1 VAYSGTY
8 NQTKVNV
15 DELISYAYR
24 DAGRTA
30 EEITPEYIRAGK
42 QALFYIL
49 QNSVNRGINIWLQE
63 VVVLGAQTNQQV
75 LSMPDNCVDV
85 LEANWIYIT
94 NPSYSGTLPASNPNV
109 SLLFDQNANAD
120 LNEHVDS
127 TLLDNYFGAS
137 YSQPTRLFYV
147 GFNAFVGPGTIDYT
161 AVSRAIL
168 QGANGNNPGKL
179 LFVDTKVGGRSL
191 GDLSN
196 TMTVTDIDATRY
208 LTWSQGGSVPSYVSD
223 WIENTLNPYILA
235 HPKQYADYILG
246 GESATYNLDLEVS
259 NDNITWTT
267 WESFPEVTL
276 ADREWQYF
284 SVNLT
289 QPFLYYRLANR
300 DLTQVFSLRSIQFAQ
315 SQQVI
320 PMARLNRTDYF
331 SLPNKQFPSERSL
344 QYWFNRQI
352 DPEMYLWPVPN
363 NNFQAFSM
371 ILECQ
376 PQDIGSLT
384 NELYMPDRALNYFQ
398 AALSHRLA
406 MQFPDADITRIGY
419 LEKLSIEART
429 QFEEE
434 DRDKS
439 PIYFQPNISYY
450 TR

>member
-8 NQTKVNV
+8 NQTKVDV
-15 DELISYAYR
+15 DQLISYAYR

-63 VVVLGAQTNQQV
+63 IVVMGAQTNQQV
-75 LSMPDNCVDV
+75 LTMPANCVDV
-85 LEANWIYIT
+85 LEANWIYIV
-94 NPSYSGTLPASNPNV
+94 NPTFTSTLPTSNANV
-109 SLLFDQNANAD
+109 PLLFDQSGNAD
-120 LNEHVDS
+120 LNLFATT
-127 TLLDNYFGAS
+127 TLLDNYFGAA

-147 GFNAFVGPGTIDYT
+147 GFNAYAPG
-161 AVSRAIL
+161 
-168 QGANGNNPGKL
+168 G
-179 LFVDTKVGGRSL
+179 
-191 GDLSN
+191 
-196 TMTVTDIDATRY
+196 
-208 LTWSQGGSVPSYVSD
+208 
-223 WIENTLNPYILA
+223 
-235 HPKQYADYILG
+235 
-246 GESATYNLDLEVS
+246 SATYNLDFQVS
-259 NDNITWTT
+259 NDGITWTT
-267 WESFPEVTL
+267 WESFPTVTL
-276 ADREWQYF
+276 ADRQWQYY
-284 SVNLT
+284 NIDPT
-289 QPFLYYRLANR
+289 QGFNYYRLNNR
-300 DLTQVFSLRSIQFAQ
+300 TAGSTYSLRAIQFAQ

-331 SLPNKQFPSERSL
+331 SLPNKQFPSQRSL

-376 PQDIGSLT
+376 PQDVGSLT
-384 NELYMPDRALNYFQ
+384 NELYMPDRALPYFQ
-398 AALSHRLA
+398 TALSHKLA
-406 MQFPDADITRIGY
+406 LQFPDADIPRIAY
-419 LEKLSIEART
+419 LEKLALEART

>member
-1 VAYSGTY
+1 MAYSGTY
-8 NQTKVNV
+8 NQTKVDV
-15 DELISYAYR
+15 DDLISYAYR

-75 LSMPDNCVDV
+75 LPMPPNCVDV
-85 LEANWIYIT
+85 LEANWIYIV
-94 NPSYSGTLPASNPNV
+94 NPTFTSTLPTSNANV
-109 SLLFDQNANAD
+109 PLLFDQSANAD
-120 LNEHVDS
+120 LDQFVTTSLGANF
-127 TLLDNYFGAS
+127 FGAA
-137 YSQPTRLFYV
+137 YSQPTRLYYV
-147 GFNAFVGPGTIDYT
+147 GFNAYAPG
-161 AVSRAIL
+161 
-168 QGANGNNPGKL
+168 G
-179 LFVDTKVGGRSL
+179 
-191 GDLSN
+191 
-196 TMTVTDIDATRY
+196 
-208 LTWSQGGSVPSYVSD
+208 
-223 WIENTLNPYILA
+223 
-235 HPKQYADYILG
+235 
-246 GESATYNLDLEVS
+246 SATYSLDFQVS
-259 NDNITWTT
+259 DDGITWTT
-267 WESFPEVTL
+267 WESFPTVTL
-276 ADREWQYF
+276 DDRKWQYYGI
-284 SVNLT
+284 NTT
-289 QPFLYYRLANR
+289 QAFNYYRLNNR
-300 DLTQVFSLRSIQFAQ
+300 TAGSTYSLRAIQFAQ

-331 SLPNKQFPSERSL
+331 SLPNKQFPSQRSL

-376 PQDIGSLT
+376 PQDVGSLT

-419 LEKLSIEART
+419 LEKLALEART

>member
-1 VAYSGTY
+1 MAYSGTY

-15 DELISYAYR
+15 DELVSYAYR
-24 DAGRTA
+24 DAGKTS
-30 EEITPEYIRAGK
+30 EEMTPEYVKAGK

-63 VVVLGAQTNQQV
+63 VVVMGAQTNQQI
-75 LSMPDNCVDV
+75 LPMPKNCVDV
-85 LEANWIYIT
+85 LEANWIYIV
-94 NPSYSGTLPASNPNV
+94 NPTFTSALPVSNPDV
-109 SLLFDQNANAD
+109 YLLFDQSANAD

-127 TLLDNYFGAS
+127 TLVDNYFGAA
-137 YSQPTRLFYV
+137 YSQATRLFYV
-147 GFNAFVGPGTIDYT
+147 GFNAYAP
-161 AVSRAIL
+161 
-168 QGANGNNPGKL
+168 NG
-179 LFVDTKVGGRSL
+179 
-191 GDLSN
+191 
-196 TMTVTDIDATRY
+196 
-208 LTWSQGGSVPSYVSD
+208 
-223 WIENTLNPYILA
+223 
-235 HPKQYADYILG
+235 
-246 GESATYNLDLEVS
+246 SATYELDFEVS
-259 NDNITWTT
+259 DDGITWTT
-267 WESFPEVTL
+267 WESFPSVTL
-276 ADREWQYF
+276 ADRQWQYYGI
-284 SVNLT
+284 NTT
-289 QPFLYYRLANR
+289 QEFNFYRLNNR
-300 DLTQVFSLRSIQFAQ
+300 DTGNIMSLRALQFAQ

-331 SLPNKQFPSERSL
+331 SLPNKQFPSQRSL

-376 PQDIGSLT
+376 PQDVGSLT

-398 AALSHRLA
+398 TALSHRLA
-406 MQFPDADITRIGY
+406 MQLPGVDLARIQY
-419 LEKLSIEART
+419 LEAQALNART

>member
-8 NQTKVNV
+8 NQTKVDV
-15 DELISYAYR
+15 DQLISYAYR

-30 EEITPEYIRAGK
+30 EEITPEYIQAGK

-75 LSMPDNCVDV
+75 LPMPTNCVDV
-85 LEANWIYIT
+85 LEANWIYIV
-94 NPSYSGTLPASNPNV
+94 NPTFSSTLPVDNATVPV
-109 SLLFDQNANAD
+109 MFDQSANAD
-120 LNEHVDS
+120 LNEHGTS
-127 TLLDNYFGAS
+127 TLVKNYFGAA
-137 YSQPTRLFYV
+137 YSQATRLYYV
-147 GFNAFVGPGTIDYT
+147 GFNAYAP
-161 AVSRAIL
+161 S
-168 QGANGNNPGKL
+168 
-179 LFVDTKVGGRSL
+179 
-191 GDLSN
+191 
-196 TMTVTDIDATRY
+196 
-208 LTWSQGGSVPSYVSD
+208 GSV
-223 WIENTLNPYILA
+223 
-235 HPKQYADYILG
+235 
-246 GESATYNLDLEVS
+246 TYNLDFQVS
-259 NDNITWTT
+259 DDGVTWTT

-276 ADREWQYF
+276 ADRQWQYYGI
-284 SVNLT
+284 NTT
-289 QPFLYYRLANR
+289 QAFNYYRLNNR
-300 DLTQVFSLRSIQFAQ
+300 TTGSTMSMRAIQFAQ

-331 SLPNKQFPSERSL
+331 SLPNKQFPSQRTL

-376 PQDIGSLT
+376 PQDVGSLT

-398 AALSHRLA
+398 TALSHRLA
-406 MQFPDADITRIGY
+406 MQFPDADITRITY
-419 LEKLSIEART
+419 LEKLALDARQ
-429 QFEEE
+429 QFEDE